1 MQYYS
6 ALAKEKLFNNT
17 ICIRKDNFI
26 RNMGEHSDVNGNT
39 VFVSNI
45 LPYNMNPEDYVI
57 NKGDLVR
64 YMPVSIV
71 PKIPY

>member
-1 MQYYS
+1 
-6 ALAKEKLFNNT
+6 
-17 ICIRKDNFI
+17 
-26 RNMGEHSDVNGNT
+26 MGEHSDVNGNT